1 MRRAIVFVAINQRD
15 EFFLHRRPEKGLL
28 GGMFG
33 FPEIGLSAKMIDFS
47 HDLKMAPFSAEWEL
61 LDEPVVHV
69 FTHFTLE
76 ANIYL
81 AHIHGRPDASSVS
94 GQWLKP
100 CPSDLPSL
108 MRKILMATGFER
120 SGRS

>member
-1 MRRAIVFVAINQRD
+1 
-15 EFFLHRRPEKGLL
+15 
-28 GGMFG
+28 
-33 FPEIGLSAKMIDFS
+33 
-47 HDLKMAPFSAEWEL
+47 MAPFSAEWEL

-81 AHIHGRPDASSVS
+81 ANVNGQPDTSSVR

-100 CPSDLPSL
+100 RPSDLPSL
-108 MRKILMATGFER
+108 MRKILMATEFER
-120 SGRS
+120 SRRN